1 MMYLLSYPKGCKA
14 PVVVAVNFWNIQD
27 EISSTY
33 LIKTERENVSIS
45 ALDAYTPAVQFCL

>member
-14 PVVVAVNFWNIQD
+14 PVVVTVNFWNIQD